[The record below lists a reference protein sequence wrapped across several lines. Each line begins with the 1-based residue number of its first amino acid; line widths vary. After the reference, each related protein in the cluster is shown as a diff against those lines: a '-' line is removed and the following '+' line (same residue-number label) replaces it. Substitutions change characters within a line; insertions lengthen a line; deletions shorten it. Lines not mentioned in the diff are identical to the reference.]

1 MKIKAGIL
9 PEIEEVGISEMK
21 VTYFQIDDQD
31 RDEYQ
36 ELEVS
41 TDDNGAGTYYVIR
54 TERWAIDCIDELVS
68 VLKDFEKRLSV
79 ETDDK

>member
-21 VTYFQIDDQD
+21 ITYCQMDDQD

-41 TDDNGAGTYYVIR
+41 TDDNGAGMYYVIK
-54 TERWAIDCIDELVS
+54 TERWAIDRIDELVS

>member
-21 VTYFQIDDQD
+21 ITYCQMDDQD
-31 RDEYQ
+31 RNEYQ

-54 TERWAIDCIDELVS
+54 TKRWAIDRIDELVS